1 MSIWATGEADVSPRT
16 VQLIRWA
23 MVLFLVVF
31 WLAVGSAL
39 TGCASDNA
47 PPPAVEVHTVV
58 EKVPVVVPC
67 VRPEDIA
74 PEPEHVASKL
84 NGQAGH
90 DLLIVDQS
98 ALDLRTWGEANTAQL
113 KACAGAPGGQPPAS
127 AMQSPPPAQ

>member
-1 MSIWATGEADVSPRT
+1 MSIWETGEADVSSRT

-23 MVLFLVVF
+23 VVLFLVVF

-39 TGCASDNA
+39 TGCASDNT
-47 PPPAVEVHTVV
+47 PPPAIEVHTVV
-58 EKVPVVVPC
+58 QKVPVVVPC

-74 PEPEHVASKL
+74 PEPEHVAGKL

-113 KACAGAPGGQPPAS
+113 KACAGTPGGGPSGPAAKS
-127 AMQSPPPAQ
+127 LPTAQ